1 MFFKFLVTKE
11 HTKQKLQKTSFGKVW
26 RLKPAVHCIFLKS
39 SLLQGM
45 ANLSFSLKERQNS
58 ARFNCAAVTIN
69 KMTSRSCE
77 DRNCFKG
84 QLIVVFS
91 HNNLALTFPTNT
103 ELLGCLE
110 GYLEGS
116 RELKIFCSSLQR
128 IHSLD

>member
-39 SLLQGM
+39 SLLKGM
-45 ANLSFSLKERQNS
+45 ANVSFSLKEKQNS
-58 ARFNCAAVTIN
+58 ARFNCVAVPIS
-69 KMTSRSCE
+69 KMTSRSCDE
-77 DRNCFKG
+77 RNCFKG
-84 QLIVVFS
+84 LSLFFS

-128 IHSLD
+128 IYSLD